1 MINSDYF
8 KTGLRSKHEHWQHL
22 LGMQKEMACLEG
34 DREPDGH
41 TLTMRLCLSA
51 TDQLLQST
59 FGSAGGLVMMLPLIQ
74 TLPFSQA
81 CQ

>member
-51 TDQLLQST
+51 TISYFKAPSDQLGVL
-59 FGSAGGLVMMLPLIQ
+59 L
-74 TLPFSQA
+74 
-81 CQ
+81 